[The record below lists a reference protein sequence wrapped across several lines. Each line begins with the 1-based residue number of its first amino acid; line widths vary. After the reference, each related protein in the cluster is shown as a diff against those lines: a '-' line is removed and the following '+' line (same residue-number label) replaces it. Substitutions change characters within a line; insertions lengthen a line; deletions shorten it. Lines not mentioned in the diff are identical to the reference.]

1 MINEKKTLMN
11 NTFSLYAMN
20 IVKLIF
26 PLLTLPYLTRILST
40 ETYGVVTYVKS
51 LIVYVQLF
59 LDFGFLLSAT
69 KNIVVAKNNKKK
81 INSIIGNTLF
91 EKIILGVFASILYII
106 ACIVIPLLKN
116 NFLFFLEFNV

>member
-69 KNIVVAKNNKKK
+69 KNIFVAKNNKKN
-81 INSIIGNTLF
+81 INSII
-91 EKIILGVFASILYII
+91 
-106 ACIVIPLLKN
+106 
-116 NFLFFLEFNV
+116 

>member
-40 ETYGVVTYVKS
+40 ET
-51 LIVYVQLF
+51 
-59 LDFGFLLSAT
+59 
-69 KNIVVAKNNKKK
+69 
-81 INSIIGNTLF
+81 
-91 EKIILGVFASILYII
+91 
-106 ACIVIPLLKN
+106 
-116 NFLFFLEFNV
+116 